1 MPSKVP
7 PGPRS
12 LPRALVTTIK
22 FQRDNAAV
30 LDEGRRRYGDVWTL
44 RLAAGPTMVICS
56 DPELF
61 KELLTGDPQ
70 CLHTNSDLVAKP
82 LVGEHSVL
90 VLNEDAHR
98 AARKLL
104 EPSFSEERMQRYSGL
119 IAQVC
124 EGELAALPL
133 RQQIQLLALF
143 ERITLRSI
151 MAVIFGVTES
161 EHRQDLVSRLKDL
174 LAWSYSA
181 VNVARLQAAAIHG
194 WDMPRSFL
202 KVRKPVDTLILKE
215 VQKTRE
221 DSRLDERDDVLAVLV
236 KARHD
241 DGSPLTDQEI
251 RDHVMTLLMQGHTS
265 TASAIAWTFERLLR
279 HPDSL
284 ERLRAEA
291 QTDGREYMDAVMKE
305 ALRLRPPIA
314 FLMRRI
320 DGRPYMLGE
329 YELQP
334 GEIVAGS
341 IYLLHRREDLYPD
354 PDRFR
359 PERFL
364 EDSAPMPQSFGG
376 GYRGCLGM
384 GFAVNEI
391 RVVVRT
397 VLQQARFEL
406 VDERSEKIGRRAVQ
420 FVPAKGAQAVLVERT
435 TPVREVGSAV

>member
-1 MPSKVP
+1 MPPKTP
-7 PGPRS
+7 PGPS
-12 LPRALVTTIK
+12 PFLRAIVTTIK

-30 LDEGRRRYGDVWTL
+30 LNEGRRRYGDVWTL

-61 KELLTGDPQ
+61 KELLNGDPQ

-90 VLNEDAHR
+90 VINEDAHR
-98 AARKLL
+98 AARRLL
-104 EPSFSEERMQRYSGL
+104 EPPFSEERMQRYSGL

-124 EGELAALPL
+124 EQELAAVPL
-133 RQQIQLLALF
+133 RQRIRLLDLF
-143 ERITLRSI
+143 EGITLRSI
-151 MAVIFGVTES
+151 MPVIFGVTES
-161 EHRQDLVSRLKDL
+161 EHRPDLRRRLKEL
-174 LAWSYSA
+174 VGWSYSA

-194 WDMPRSFL
+194 WKMPRSFL
-202 KVRKPVDTLILKE
+202 RARKPVDTLILKE
-215 VQKTRE
+215 VQKARE
-221 DSRLDERDDVLAVLV
+221 DPRLDERDDVLAILV

-241 DGSPLTDQEI
+241 DGSPLTDQEV
-251 RDHVMTLLMQGHTS
+251 RDHVMTLVIQGHTS
-265 TASAIAWTFERLLR
+265 TASAMAWTFERLLR
-279 HPDSL
+279 HPDRL

-305 ALRLRPPIA
+305 TLRLRPPVS

-320 DGRPYMLGE
+320 HGRPYMLGE

-334 GEIVAGS
+334 GEIVAANV
-341 IYLLHRREDLYPD
+341 YLLHRREDLYSD
-354 PDRFR
+354 PDQFR

-364 EDSAPMPQSFGG
+364 EESAPMPQSFGG

-384 GFAVNEI
+384 NFAVNEI

-406 VDERSEKIGRRAVQ
+406 VDQRDEKIGRRAVQ
-420 FVPAKGAQAVLVERT
+420 FIPAKGAQAVLVERN
-435 TPVREVGSAV
+435 PSARQVSSAV